1 MRLTQAC
8 ETPAPDSKPPLGC
21 EVIRMRLIRRTGPDC
36 ESASRQRLIQ
46 AQRRSPYVVLIV
58 CLLLAASAPGSA
70 QAQDENPDDLLY
82 DRVIRKLV
90 NDRQLKTNAL
100 KVGVEDGV
108 VTVAGTV
115 ESEKLRLRV
124 GKVVKKIKGVKK
136 VVNQVQV
143 RIRK

>member
-1 MRLTQAC
+1 MRWSRRIGN
-8 ETPAPDSKPPLGC
+8 DS
-21 EVIRMRLIRRTGPDC
+21 
-36 ESASRQRLIQ
+36 ESALQQKEILARQL
-46 AQRRSPYVVLIV
+46 SSCLLLIV
-58 CLLLAASAPGSA
+58 CLLLAASLPA

-82 DRVIRKLV
+82 DRVIRQLV
-90 NDRQLKTNAL
+90 NDRRLKTNAL
-100 KVGVEDGV
+100 KVAVEDGV

-136 VVNQVQV
+136 VFNQVQV

>member
-1 MRLTQAC
+1 M
-8 ETPAPDSKPPLGC
+8 
-21 EVIRMRLIRRTGPDC
+21 
-36 ESASRQRLIQ
+36 
-46 AQRRSPYVVLIV
+46 V
-58 CLLLAASAPGSA
+58 CLLLAASAAGPA

-100 KVGVEDGV
+100 QVGVEDGV

>member
-1 MRLTQAC
+1 MINMRLT
-8 ETPAPDSKPPLGC
+8 
-21 EVIRMRLIRRTGPDC
+21 RRTGPGR
-36 ESASRQRLIQ
+36 EPASGQRLLH
-46 AQRRSPYVVLIV
+46 ARRPSPCLVLIA
-58 CLLLAASAPGSA
+58 CLLLAASVPGPAP
-70 QAQDENPDDLLY
+70 AQDENPDDLLY

-136 VVNQVQV
+136 VVNQVRV

>member
-1 MRLTQAC
+1 MISMRLT
-8 ETPAPDSKPPLGC
+8 
-21 EVIRMRLIRRTGPDC
+21 RRTSPDC
-36 ESASRQRLIQ
+36 ESASRQQLIH

-58 CLLLAASAPGSA
+58 CLLLAAFAPGSA

-136 VVNQVQV
+136 VVSQVRV

>member
-1 MRLTQAC
+1 M
-8 ETPAPDSKPPLGC
+8 
-21 EVIRMRLIRRTGPDC
+21 
-36 ESASRQRLIQ
+36 
-46 AQRRSPYVVLIV
+46 VLIV
-58 CLLLAASAPGSA
+58 CLLLASVPGPAP
-70 QAQDENPDDLLY
+70 AQDENPDDLLY

-100 KVGVEDGV
+100 KVAVEDGV

-136 VVNQVQV
+136 VVNQV
-143 RIRK
+143 RIRILK